1 LLSEQVVDEGRFDGS
16 VVVHQLQHVTA
27 LLIANMVNETC
38 WEAVVASFK
47 ASQWNVVNSKLYNS
61 KFHDDSNFTL
71 NLRPKEDKFIQI
83 YLVISKT
90 LIIRNSKEKAAL

>member
-1 LLSEQVVDEGRFDGS
+1 MEFVVCLVRNCLLSETRNCVEGALFPVAAFPLQVGHVHLAPQAIHHLLSEQVVDEGRFDGS

-47 ASQWNVVNSKLYNS
+47 ASQ
-61 KFHDDSNFTL
+61 
-71 NLRPKEDKFIQI
+71 
-83 YLVISKT
+83 
-90 LIIRNSKEKAAL
+90 